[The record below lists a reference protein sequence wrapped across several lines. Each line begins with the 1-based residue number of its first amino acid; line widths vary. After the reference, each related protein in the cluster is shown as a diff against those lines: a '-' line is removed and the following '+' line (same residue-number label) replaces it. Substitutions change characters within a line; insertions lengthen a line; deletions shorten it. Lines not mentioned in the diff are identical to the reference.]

1 MQQGAESAA
10 ALWPAA
16 SFGKVAIE
24 RPRILILGSTGQLGR
39 ELERSFGGLGS
50 ATALDRTQC
59 DLSQPDAI
67 RARVRHA
74 APDVI
79 LNAGAYTAVDRAESE
94 RELAYAVNATAPGVL
109 AEEANRRG
117 ALLVHYSTDYVFDG
131 TKHEPWTEDDAPN
144 PLNVYGASKLAGEQ
158 AIAAAGGRFLIFR
171 TSWVYGP
178 HGKNFLFTML
188 RLGREREKLSIV
200 NDQFGA
206 PTTSI
211 ELANATRAIV
221 EGALAGRFGAE
232 ANWTGLHHMTCAG
245 STSWF
250 GFAQAIFQRAAA
262 QLARVPELTPIP
274 SESYPTPARRP
285 RNSVLSNQKLAARFG
300 VQLAPWTDALDAVFQ
315 QVASGA
321 GWPA

>member
-1 MQQGAESAA
+1 M
-10 ALWPAA
+10 
-16 SFGKVAIE
+16 IE
-24 RPRILILGSTGQLGR
+24 GPRILILGSAGQLGR
-39 ELERSFGGLGS
+39 ELQRSFGDFGS
-50 ATALDRTQC
+50 VTAMDRTQC
-59 DLSQPDAI
+59 DLSEPESI
-67 RARVRHA
+67 RAQVRAA

-79 LNAGAYTAVDRAESE
+79 LNAGAYTAVDRAETE

-109 AEEANRRG
+109 AEEARRCG

-131 TKHEPWTEDDAPN
+131 SKHEAYTEEDAPN
-144 PLNVYGASKLAGEQ
+144 PLGVYGASKLAGEQ
-158 AIAAAGGRFLIFR
+158 AIAAVGGRFLIFR

-211 ELANATRAIV
+211 ELALATRTIV
-221 EGALAGRFGAE
+221 EGVQGGRFGGE
-232 ANWTGLHHMTCAG
+232 ADWAGMYHMTCGG

-250 GFAQAIFQRAAA
+250 GFAQAIFQRAAG
-262 QLARVPELTPIP
+262 QLARVPELAPIP

-285 RNSVLSNQKLAARFG
+285 RNSVFSNAKLAARFG
-300 VQLAPWTDALDAVFQ
+300 VHLALWTAALDRVFQ
-315 QVASGA
+315 ELPSGA
-321 GWPA
+321 DPQA